1 MEITVLGIESYREA
15 VSRPTDAYRS
25 HPSAPVSARSVEA
38 LAKVVSKTITARSK
52 FIRRSRYT
60 TDYSHFFM
68 LRRPPGPKP
77 HFLLGNMPLA
87 SPDPLPIFSSW
98 AAEFGDIFYY
108 RAAWL
113 HVYFLNH
120 PDLIEEVLVRTP
132 RNFLKDRVVRNSR
145 WFFGEGLLTN
155 EGDSWLR
162 QRRLSAP
169 AFHRERVSTYANIMT
184 SYAQQTL
191 ANWKDGETLDIH
203 REMMRLTLQIVVRAL
218 FNVEAEET
226 AEISS
231 ALNLFMSNTTGVR
244 ILLPP
249 IARYLPTPRMISF
262 RRAVARMDDTVY
274 GIIAQHRANKIESGD
289 LLSMLIAARDED
301 GSHMSDRQLRDEVLT
316 FLIAGHETTALTLT
330 WTWHLLAQHPE
341 VEKNLHAELDRLL
354 RGRGPEFSDLP
365 ALTYTERVIK
375 ESMRLYPPAWSLA
388 RTVIADFELRGYRI
402 PAGSNVVMSQW
413 IMHRHPAYFP
423 EPEKFDPD
431 RWSTERAQR
440 LPRFAYFPFGG
451 GPRQCI
457 GSSFAMM
464 EATLLL
470 ATIAQS
476 FRLCAVP
483 DHPVVPIP
491 SFTLRPKYG
500 VRMTIESRPSVTCS
514 GQPGVQTQTVGH

>member
-1 MEITVLGIESYREA
+1 M
-15 VSRPTDAYRS
+15 P
-25 HPSAPVSARSVEA
+25 
-38 LAKVVSKTITARSK
+38 
-52 FIRRSRYT
+52 
-60 TDYSHFFM
+60 
-68 LRRPPGPKP
+68 RRPPGPKP
-77 HFLLGNMPLA
+77 HFLIGNMPLA
-87 SPDPLPIFSSW
+87 SPDPLPIFSNW

-120 PDLIEEVLVRTP
+120 PDLIEEVLIRNP

-169 AFHRERVSTYANIMT
+169 AFHRERVSTYASIMT
-184 SYAQQTL
+184 SYAQQMV
-191 ANWKDGETLDIH
+191 ADWKDREILDIH
-203 REMMRLTLQIVVRAL
+203 QEMMRLTLQVVVRAL
-218 FNVEAEET
+218 FNVEAQQS

-231 ALNLFMSNTTGVR
+231 ALNLIMSNTTGVR

-262 RRAVARMDDTVY
+262 RRAVARMDNTVY
-274 GIIAQHRANKIESGD
+274 SIIAQHRANKNDSGD

-301 GSHMSDRQLRDEVLT
+301 GSRMSDRQLRDEVLT

-341 VEKNLHAELDRLL
+341 AEKKLHQELDRVLG
-354 RGRGPEFSDLP
+354 GRLPEFSDLP
-365 ALTYTERVIK
+365 ALIYTDRVIK

-388 RTVIADFELRGYRI
+388 RTVISEFELRGYRI
-402 PAGSNVVMSQW
+402 PAGANVVMSQW
-413 IMHRHPAYFP
+413 IMHRNPTYFP

-431 RWSTERAQR
+431 RWGTEKIRK

-476 FRLCAVP
+476 FRLDSVP
-483 DHPVVPIP
+483 GHPVVLVP
-491 SFTLRPKYG
+491 SFTLRPKHG
-500 VRMTIESRPSVTCS
+500 MRMRLNTRSHASNTEHTEAVAS
-514 GQPGVQTQTVGH
+514 HK

>member
-1 MEITVLGIESYREA
+1 
-15 VSRPTDAYRS
+15 
-25 HPSAPVSARSVEA
+25 
-38 LAKVVSKTITARSK
+38 
-52 FIRRSRYT
+52 
-60 TDYSHFFM
+60 M

-77 HFLLGNMPLA
+77 HFLIGNMPLA
-87 SPDPLPIFSSW
+87 SPDPLPIFSAW

-120 PDLIEEVLVRTP
+120 PDLIEDVLVRNP

-155 EGDSWLR
+155 EGESWLR

-169 AFHRERVSTYANIMT
+169 AFHRERVSAYANIMT
-184 SYAQQTL
+184 GYAQQML
-191 ANWKDGETLDIH
+191 ASWKDGETLDIH

-218 FNVEAEET
+218 FNVEAQEA

-231 ALNLFMSNTTGVR
+231 ALNLIMSNTTGVR

-262 RRAVARMDDTVY
+262 RRAVARMDHTVY
-274 GIIAQHRANKIESGD
+274 SIIAQHRANKTDSGD

-301 GSHMSDRQLRDEVLT
+301 GSRMSDKQLRDEVLT

-330 WTWHLLAQHPE
+330 WTWHLLAQYPD
-341 VEKNLHAELDRLL
+341 VENKLRQELDRVLC
-354 RGRGPEFSDLP
+354 GRAPEFSDLR

-388 RTVIADFELRGYRI
+388 RTVISDFELRGYRI
-402 PAGSNVVMSQW
+402 PAGANVVMSQW
-413 IMHRHPAYFP
+413 IMHRNPTYFSD
-423 EPEKFDPD
+423 PEKFDPD
-431 RWSTERAQR
+431 RWSSEKAQK

-457 GSSFAMM
+457 GASFAMM
-464 EATLLL
+464 EAALLL
-470 ATIAQS
+470 ATIAQNFQLDS
-476 FRLCAVP
+476 VP
-483 DHPVVPIP
+483 GHPVVLVP
-491 SFTLRPKYG
+491 SFTLRPKHGMRMELKALSRISDAEHAASQKHVYG
-500 VRMTIESRPSVTCS
+500 
-514 GQPGVQTQTVGH
+514 H